1 MKVILMYSL
10 AFLTLEILKAIYT
23 QNLMVGQELIPF
35 KVKKILS
42 SDSQLFLQPDQS
54 WHVFMILS
62 QVV

>member
-23 QNLMVGQELIPF
+23 QNLMVGQKLIPF

-42 SDSQLFLQPDQS
+42 SDCQLFLQPD
-54 WHVFMILS
+54 
-62 QVV
+62 